1 MLFLKDV
8 MMPRKTSSNIQ
19 KDITLIENDNSENP
33 DDQIESPPETLENLD
48 IPKPI
53 TPISNKRKTFQEEAL
68 EVEKKKIKLFEARLE
83 TRIQKNLNKSN
94 ETDGDYHFL
103 MSILPMFK
111 KMNEVN
117 KIDAKMEIY
126 GTLKKYINSSSYCST
141 SSSSY
146 YQSPSPASLE
156 WMASD
161 SRTSSITYTV
171 MDTMQSRSFQNN

>member
-8 MMPRKTSSNIQ
+8 MMQRKTSSNIQ
-19 KDITLIENDNSENP
+19 KDITLIENHDDSENP
-33 DDQIESPPETLENLD
+33 DDQIESLPETL
-48 IPKPI
+48 
-53 TPISNKRKTFQEEAL
+53 
-68 EVEKKKIKLFEARLE
+68 
-83 TRIQKNLNKSN
+83 KNLNKNN

-111 KMNEVN
+111 KMNEVD
-117 KIDAKMEIY
+117 KIDAKMEMY
-126 GTLKKYINSSSYCST
+126 GTLKKYINTSSQSQINSNNYCST

-161 SRTSSITYTV
+161 SRTSSINYTD
-171 MDTMQSRSFQNN
+171 MDTMQSQSFQNN